1 MVIDGAMGTTV
12 QQYKFSEEDFR
23 GASSRV
29 WVRLGWRVRALQELP
44 NGGGSNR
51 ARGSIPCVEAL
62 LLPHPRAG
70 ARQLSQLWAATMK
83 KTEKNPHELTLQERP
98 SPQP

>member
-44 NGGGSNR
+44 NGGGRYR

-62 LLPHPRAG
+62 LLPYPRAG
-70 ARQLSQLWAATMK
+70 PRQSKPALGGNYEKVRKKSQS
-83 KTEKNPHELTLQERP
+83 EG
-98 SPQP
+98 